1 VAPIA
6 VTRSIIAADAL
17 GEIIAE
23 EYDLGAPLSCKL
35 ISKMLRTQ
43 DNEHYLIRSG
53 GNKYVARVYQLGQH
67 LRRQESDYLYEL
79 DWLNFLKAKDQPV
92 SYPIARRDGSLLG
105 QLEAPEGRRYYA
117 LFSFARGKPM
127 AADDEDQLFAMGR
140 QMAQIHLASNSYEP
154 SHERRPMGLSFLVDE
169 PVARLKDFWARKRDV
184 KLDILLTS
192 AEESKERIESLLK
205 NEEETEDSWGA
216 IGGDFHPYNT
226 HFDGSNEPTFFSFD
240 LCGLGWR
247 AYDIAVFLL
256 NADLMRRP
264 SNLSEAFFAGYYA
277 VRPLSGNEHQAVAP
291 FLTIRRVWLTGTFST
306 VEGVAGYTFIGPAQ
320 LDL

>member
-1 VAPIA
+1 MVSPIA
-6 VTRSIIAADAL
+6 VTRSIVAADAL

-23 EYDLGAPLSCKL
+23 EYDLGAPLNCKL

-43 DNEHYLIRSG
+43 DNEHYLVRSG
-53 GNKYVARVYQLGQH
+53 DVKYVARVYQLGQH
-67 LRRQESDYLYEL
+67 LQRQESDYLYEL
-79 DWLNFLKAKDQPV
+79 DWLNFLKAKEQPV
-92 SYPIARRDGSLLG
+92 SYPIARRDGGFLG

-117 LFSFARGKPM
+117 VFSFARGKPM
-127 AADDEDQLFAMGR
+127 VADDEDQLFSMGR
-140 QMAQIHLASNSYEP
+140 RMAQIHLASNNYEP
-154 SHERRPMGLSFLVDE
+154 SHERRRMGLSFLVDE
-169 PVARLKDFWARKRDV
+169 PVARLERFWARKRDA

-192 AEESKERIESLLK
+192 AEEAKEQIETLLK
-205 NEEETEDSWGA
+205 NEEETEDGWGA

-226 HFDGSNEPTFFSFD
+226 HFDGSDEPTFFSFD

-277 VRPLSGNEHQAVAP
+277 ARPLSRNEHEAIAP
-291 FLTIRRVWLTGTFST
+291 FLTIRRV
-306 VEGVAGYTFIGPAQ
+306 
-320 LDL
+320 